1 MSENYDGNND
11 SSDNELKRKIEELK
25 EKNDVLGLSVQRS
38 RHVVRR
44 LKLEYG
50 VLLERLESRVK
61 IDPELNYQNPLPTL
75 ETFKSELLSNPLKRP
90 KNKRQRTKE
99 RDPNMPK
106 RPTNAYLLY
115 CEMNKDRIRQNGS
128 FDVTKDLTEGWK
140 SLSEEERAP
149 YYKLYNEDRKRYHAE
164 MEEYNRKLDSAEVA
178 EGEEVAEDEEGE
190 GEGEGECEG
199 EGEGEGEGDNDA
211 EVDVENEGEGD
222 NDAEVDV
229 ENEDEEDEEDEDQEE
244 QEEQEEPGQD
254 EEEDNDDGLA
264 ATESEKGTPVKDS
277 SVTTIQNDFKEIKKQ
292 RPNILNPMTEE
303 EDNIHSQKKKST
315 NIA

>member
-1 MSENYDGNND
+1 MSDEHKGNND
-11 SSDNELKRKIEELK
+11 PSDNELKRKIEELK

-61 IDPELNYQNPLPTL
+61 IDPELNYQSPLPTL

-149 YYKLYNEDRKRYHAE
+149 YYELYNEDRKRYHAE
-164 MEEYNRKLDSAEVA
+164 MEEYNRKLESAEVA
-178 EGEEVAEDEEGE
+178 EGEVEGEEEEEEGE
-190 GEGEGECEG
+190 GEI
-199 EGEGEGEGDNDA
+199 D
-211 EVDVENEGEGD
+211 
-222 NDAEVDV
+222 
-229 ENEDEEDEEDEDQEE
+229 EDREDQEDQEE
-244 QEEQEEPGQD
+244 
-254 EEEDNDDGLA
+254 EEENNGDLA
-264 ATESEKGTPVKDS
+264 ETESEKGSPSKDN
-277 SVTTIQNDFKEIKKQ
+277 SVTAIQNDFKEVKNQ
-292 RPNILNPMTEE
+292 RPNILNPMTEDE
-303 EDNIHSQKKKST
+303 NTTQNREQKTESADHISED
-315 NIA
+315 

>member
-164 MEEYNRKLDSAEVA
+164 MEEYNRKLDSA
-178 EGEEVAEDEEGE
+178 
-190 GEGEGECEG
+190 
-199 EGEGEGEGDNDA
+199 
-211 EVDVENEGEGD
+211 
-222 NDAEVDV
+222 
-229 ENEDEEDEEDEDQEE
+229 
-244 QEEQEEPGQD
+244 
-254 EEEDNDDGLA
+254 
-264 ATESEKGTPVKDS
+264 
-277 SVTTIQNDFKEIKKQ
+277 
-292 RPNILNPMTEE
+292 
-303 EDNIHSQKKKST
+303 
-315 NIA
+315 